1 MAHAFS
7 WCDIPVQDLQR
18 AMRFYSAVLG
28 VNVVRQDYPDFAIG
42 VLPHNKGEVGACLY
56 VSREH
61 LPSAHGPLL
70 YLNCSGRLDAAVA
83 AVAVN
88 GGRVLQAVHS
98 LAEYGRR
105 AVVLDSE
112 GNRLALHST

>member
-7 WCDIPVQDLQR
+7 WCDIPVQDLAR

-28 VNVVRQDYPDFAIG
+28 ANVVRQDYPDFAIG
-42 VLPHNKGEVGACLY
+42 VLPHNRGEVGACLY
-56 VSREH
+56 VSQQH
-61 LPSAHGPLL
+61 TPSAHGPLL
-70 YLNCSGRLDAAVA
+70 YLNCNGRLELAVA
-83 AVAVN
+83 AVASH
-88 GGRVLQAVHS
+88 GGQVLQGIHS

-112 GNRLALHST
+112 GNRLALHSA